1 MTRFCSLLWADR
13 PTTGLATPEPIRD
26 QLILKKRRSRKMI
39 SFSITLEETT
49 VNPPLAGRS
58 RDWWSQAVRD
68 LKFAE
73 ESINGEWHEWAC
85 FAAHQAAE
93 MAVKALYFHLSRR
106 PDGSLVSRLLKGLP
120 DTIGVDEDF
129 VESAKV
135 LDTFYIP
142 TLYPDSHAEGAP
154 FEHYGPLQ
162 SQGAIACAT
171 RILEFVQRSV
181 DSGGVTNRRTRRR
194 K

>member
-1 MTRFCSLLWADR
+1 
-13 PTTGLATPEPIRD
+13 
-26 QLILKKRRSRKMI
+26 LISVR
-39 SFSITLEETT
+39 ITLAS
-49 VNPPLAGRS
+49 LGLQDYADSGRS
-58 RDWWSQAVRD
+58 RDWWTQAVRD

-93 MAVKALYFHLSRR
+93 MAVKALYLHL
-106 PDGSLVSRLLKGLP
+106 GSQPKGSVVSRLLTELP
-120 DTIGVDEDF
+120 SAITADEDL
-129 VESAKV
+129 VEAAKV

-142 TLYPDSHAEGAP
+142 TQYPDSHAEGAP
-154 FEHYGPLQ
+154 YEHYGSLQ

-171 RILEFVQRSV
+171 RILEFVESAV
-181 DSGGVTNRRTRRR
+181 DSGHVIDRRTRRP

>member
-1 MTRFCSLLWADR
+1 MDPS
-13 PTTGLATPEPIRD
+13 
-26 QLILKKRRSRKMI
+26 
-39 SFSITLEETT
+39 
-49 VNPPLAGRS
+49 LAGRS

-68 LKFAE
+68 LRFAE

-93 MAVKALYFHLSRR
+93 MAVKALYLHLGRHS
-106 PDGSLVSRLLKGLP
+106 DGSVVSRLFEGLP
-120 DTIGVDEDF
+120 DTIGVDEDL

-142 TLYPDSHAEGAP
+142 TQSPDSHAEGAP
-154 FEHYGPLQ
+154 YEHYGPLQ

-171 RILEFVQRSV
+171 RVLEFVQRTV
-181 DSGGVTNRRTRRR
+181 DSGGVSNRRTRRR
-194 K
+194 E

>member
-1 MTRFCSLLWADR
+1 
-13 PTTGLATPEPIRD
+13 
-26 QLILKKRRSRKMI
+26 MI

-49 VNPPLAGRS
+49 VDPSLAGRS

-93 MAVKALYFHLSRR
+93 MAVKALCLHLGRELK
-106 PDGSLVSRLLKGLP
+106 GNVVSRLLNELP
-120 DTIGVDEDF
+120 SSTSVDEDL

-135 LDTFYIP
+135 LDNFHIP
-142 TLYPDSHAEGAP
+142 TRLPDSHAEGAP
-154 FEHYGPLQ
+154 YEHYGPLQ
-162 SQGAIACAT
+162 SQGAIVCAT
-171 RILEFVQRSV
+171 RVLEFVQKAV
-181 DSGGVTNRRTRRR
+181 DTGGVTNRRARRR

>member
-1 MTRFCSLLWADR
+1 
-13 PTTGLATPEPIRD
+13 
-26 QLILKKRRSRKMI
+26 MI
-39 SFSITLEETT
+39 SLSITLGETT
-49 VNPPLAGRS
+49 ADPSLAGRS

-73 ESINGEWHEWAC
+73 ESVNGEWHEWAC

-93 MAVKALYFHLSRR
+93 MAVKALCLHLGRQ
-106 PDGSLVSRLLKGLP
+106 PKGSVVSRLLNELP
-120 DTIGVDEDF
+120 GDTSIDEEV
-129 VESAKV
+129 VESGKV
-135 LDTFYIP
+135 LDNFYIP
-142 TLYPDSHAEGAP
+142 TQYPDSHAEGAP

-171 RILEFVQRSV
+171 RVLEFAQRAV
-181 DSGGVTNRRTRRR
+181 DSGSVTNRRTRRR

>member
-1 MTRFCSLLWADR
+1 
-13 PTTGLATPEPIRD
+13 
-26 QLILKKRRSRKMI
+26 MI
-39 SFSITLEETT
+39 SLSITLEETT
-49 VNPPLAGRS
+49 VDPSLAGRS
-58 RDWWSQAVRD
+58 RDRWFQAVRN

-73 ESINGEWHEWAC
+73 QSVNGEWHEWAC

-93 MAVKALYFHLSRR
+93 MAVKALCFHLGRQ
-106 PDGSLVSRLLKGLP
+106 PKGNVVSRLLNELP
-120 DTIGVDEDF
+120 SSTSVDQDV

-154 FEHYGPLQ
+154 YEHYGPLQ
-162 SQGAIACAT
+162 SQGAIGCAT
-171 RILEFVQRSV
+171 RVLEFVKKAV
-181 DSGGVTNRRTRRR
+181 DSGGVINRRTRRR

>member
-1 MTRFCSLLWADR
+1 
-13 PTTGLATPEPIRD
+13 
-26 QLILKKRRSRKMI
+26 MI

-49 VNPPLAGRS
+49 VDPALAGRS
-58 RDWWSQAVRD
+58 RDWWSQAVRN

-93 MAVKALYFHLSRR
+93 MAVKALYLHLGRELK
-106 PDGSLVSRLLKGLP
+106 GNVVSRLLNELP
-120 DTIGVDEDF
+120 GSTSIGEDL
-129 VESAKV
+129 VEFAKV

-142 TLYPDSHAEGAP
+142 TQYPDSHAEGAP
-154 FEHYGPLQ
+154 FEHYGSLQ

-171 RILEFVQRSV
+171 KVLEFVQRAV
-181 DSGGVTNRRTRRR
+181 DSGGVANRRTRRR

>member
-1 MTRFCSLLWADR
+1 
-13 PTTGLATPEPIRD
+13 
-26 QLILKKRRSRKMI
+26 MI
-39 SFSITLEETT
+39 SFSIRLEETT
-49 VNPPLAGRS
+49 VDPALAGRS

-93 MAVKALYFHLSRR
+93 MAVKALHLHL
-106 PDGSLVSRLLKGLP
+106 GSQPNGSVVSRLLNELP
-120 DTIGVDEDF
+120 GSISVDENL

-142 TLYPDSHAEGAP
+142 TQYPDSHAEGAP
-154 FEHYGPLQ
+154 YEHYGPLQ
-162 SQGAIACAT
+162 SQGAIACST
-171 RILEFVQRSV
+171 RILEFV
-181 DSGGVTNRRTRRR
+181 GGLVGGRYY
-194 K
+194 

>member
-1 MTRFCSLLWADR
+1 
-13 PTTGLATPEPIRD
+13 
-26 QLILKKRRSRKMI
+26 MI
-39 SFSITLEETT
+39 SFSIVLEETS
-49 VNPPLAGRS
+49 VDPSLAGRS

-93 MAVKALYFHLSRR
+93 MAVKALYLHL
-106 PDGSLVSRLLKGLP
+106 GSQPKGNLVSRLLKELP
-120 DTIGVDEDF
+120 GAIDADKLL
-129 VESAKV
+129 VESGKV

-142 TLYPDSHAEGAP
+142 TRCPDSHIEGAP
-154 FEHYGPLQ
+154 FEQYGSLQ

-171 RILEFVQRSV
+171 RVLEFVRKAV
-181 DSGGVTNRRTRRR
+181 DSGRSTDRRTRQR

>member
-1 MTRFCSLLWADR
+1 
-13 PTTGLATPEPIRD
+13 
-26 QLILKKRRSRKMI
+26 MI
-39 SFSITLEETT
+39 SLSIRLDETT
-49 VNPPLAGRS
+49 ADPSLAGRS
-58 RDWWSQAVRD
+58 RDWWSQAVRN

-85 FAAHQAAE
+85 FTAHQAAD
-93 MAVKALYFHLSRR
+93 MAVKALYLHLGRQ
-106 PDGSLVSRLLKGLP
+106 PEGSTVSRLLKELP
-120 DTIGVDEDF
+120 GILSIDEDL

-142 TLYPDSHAEGAP
+142 TQSPDSHAEGAP
-154 FEHYGPLQ
+154 YEHYGPLQ

-171 RILEFVQRSV
+171 RVLEFVRRGV